1 MLVSSRS
8 SKKHKAP
15 CRCPDSA
22 KSAPTI
28 AQRTHAESL
37 AALASASTTAE
48 EGSARAV
55 AALASANTTA
65 EKGSAGAVA
74 ALASASTT
82 AKEAHNIIHGPLLN
96 SNFLD
101 SIPYQL
107 VLLREDT
114 NDYLASR
121 KG

>member
-1 MLVSSRS
+1 MG
-8 SKKHKAP
+8 
-15 CRCPDSA
+15 
-22 KSAPTI
+22 
-28 AQRTHAESL
+28 
-37 AALASASTTAE
+37 ALASANTTAE
-48 EGSARAV
+48 EANARAV

-65 EKGSAGAVA
+65 EEAHARAVAALAFANTTAEEADARAVA